1 MKKYLVLFLSA
12 VTLHT
17 AAQKSSFIKT
27 SDGII
32 VYPQSREARA
42 VSLKVWN
49 ENIIRVTASPLDEI
63 KADTS
68 FIIAGL
74 PKQQTAFTIK
84 ENKDAVVLLTAK
96 LWTIVD
102 KRSGKIIFCSS
113 TGKIITEEKER
124 FFTPVK
130 LESENAYSITQQFS
144 SPFDEALYGLGQH
157 QQGVVNYKNTHLT
170 LYQNNTEVFIPFL
183 VSSRNYGILWDNYSI
198 TEFGDGRNYNALS
211 SLKLFNKNNEPG
223 SLSATYL
230 SKKEEG
236 KIFAQQN
243 ESRIDY
249 GDLETMKNLPAAFK
263 LEDGKAVW
271 EGFIEP
277 HMTGEHSFE
286 LWAGGYLKFWADG
299 KLLLDRWRQCWN
311 PFGAFVPLKLTA
323 GKKTAIKIEWIPDGE
338 ESYLSCKVMPPVTE
352 DNRQQYQFTSEASN
366 NINYFFV
373 YGKTYDEIIGG
384 YRTLTGKAPMVPK
397 WAMGFWQSRERYKTQ
412 DEILTTVKTF
422 RQKNIPLDNIVMD
435 WQYWKTNEWGSQQFD
450 PARFSNPDSM
460 IDVLHKQY
468 NTKFMISVWP
478 KFYKNSPNFDLM
490 YKQGFLLNR
499 NADENR
505 KDWLGYVSTFYDVH
519 NPAARNQFWQLL
531 KNDLY
536 SKHIDAWWMDA
547 SEPDI
552 HSNLSIAKRKEL
564 FYPNAMGSAIKYF
577 NSYPLLNSQAI
588 YEGQKAM
595 NDNKRVFI
603 LTRSG
608 FAGIQRY
615 GSAIWSGDIGSTW
628 ADMKNQVA
636 AGVNFSMSGIPYW
649 TFDAG
654 GFAVENRYVEG
665 KDKEEW
671 KELQA
676 RWYQFGSFLPLFRA
690 HGQYPFREPYNI
702 AAENEPEFAAMKS
715 AIEMRYQLLPHFYS
729 LAADAHFNNGTILR
743 GLMMDFPS
751 DKKTEN
757 INDQFMCGRSL
768 LVNPVY
774 EFKLRSRNVYLPAGT
789 NWFDFYSNTFYN
801 GGQTINAAAPI
812 SNMPVF
818 VKEGSIII
826 TGPVMQYSTEKPADN
841 LTVTVYGN
849 KDAAYILYEDENEN
863 CNYESGKSAVIK
875 MNYSA
880 ATQTVTLQKREGSF
894 AGMQVSRSFKIV
906 RIDKAGLKK
915 EITVSYNGNK
925 ITRSF
930 K

>member
-1 MKKYLVLFLSA
+1 MKRLLIFFLS
-12 VTLHT
+12 VTAINA
-17 AAQKSSFIKT
+17 AAQESGFVKT
-27 SDGII
+27 EDGII
-32 VYPQSREARA
+32 VYPQSSNARA

-49 ENIIRVTASPLDEI
+49 ENIIRVTASPQAEI
-63 KADTS
+63 KPDTS

-74 PKQQTAFTIK
+74 PKQKTAFTVK

-124 FFTPVK
+124 LFTPVK
-130 LESENAYSITQQFS
+130 LENENAWSITQQFS
-144 SPFDEALYGLGQH
+144 SPFNEALYGLGQH

-170 LYQNNTEVFIPFL
+170 LYQNNTEVFVPFL
-183 VSSRNYGILWDNYSI
+183 VSSKNYGILWDNYSI
-198 TEFGDGRNYNALS
+198 TEFGDGRTYKELN
-211 SLKLFNKNNEPG
+211 SLNLFNKNNEPG
-223 SLSATYL
+223 NLSAAYL

-236 KIFAQQN
+236 KIFTAQN
-243 ESRIDY
+243 ESSIDY
-249 GDLETMKNLPAAFK
+249 ADLELMKNLPAAFK

-271 EGFIEP
+271 EGFVEP
-277 HMTGEHSFE
+277 NMTGEHSFKI
-286 LWAGGYLKFWADG
+286 WAGGYFKFWLDG

-311 PFGAFVPLKLTA
+311 PFEAFVPVHLTA
-323 GKKTAIKIEWIPDGE
+323 GKKTAVKMEWIPDGG
-338 ESYLSCKVMPPVTE
+338 ESYVSCKVMAPVNE
-352 DNRQQYQFTSEASN
+352 DNRKQYQFTSEAAN
-366 NINYFFV
+366 NVNYFFV
-373 YGKTYDEIIGG
+373 YGKSYDEIISG
-384 YRTLTGKAPMVPK
+384 YRQLTGKAPMIPK

-412 DEILTTVKTF
+412 EEILTTVKTF
-422 RQKNIPLDNIVMD
+422 REKKIPLDNIVMD

-478 KFYKNSPNFDLM
+478 KFYKDIPNFNLM
-490 YKQGFLLNR
+490 YQQGFLLNR

-519 NPAARNQFWQLL
+519 NPAARKQFWQLL
-531 KNDLY
+531 KNNLY
-536 SKHIDAWWMDA
+536 NKNIDAWWMDA

-552 HSNLSIAKRKEL
+552 HSNLPITKRKEL

-690 HGQYPFREPYNI
+690 HGQYPLREPFNI
-702 AAENEPEFAAMKS
+702 AGENEETFAAIKS
-715 AIEMRYQLLPHFYS
+715 SIEMRYKLLPHFYS
-729 LAADAHFNNGTILR
+729 LAADVHFNNGTILR
-743 GLMMDFPS
+743 GLMMDFAA

-774 EFKLRSRNVYLPAGT
+774 AFKQRSRNVYLPAGA
-789 NWFDFYSNTFYN
+789 NWYDFYSNKFFS
-801 GGQTINAAAPI
+801 GGQIISATAPI
-812 SNMPVF
+812 SNIPVF
-818 VKEGSIII
+818 VKEGSIIV
-826 TGPVMQYSTEKPADN
+826 TGPVMQYSNEKPADT

-849 KDAAYILYEDENEN
+849 KNASYTLYEDENEN
-863 CNYESGKSAVIK
+863 CNYENGRSAVIK
-875 MNYSA
+875 IQSNGVLK
-880 ATQTVTLQKREGSF
+880 TVTIMGRTGSFNGMLQKRWFKLVWVDNNGKSREKRVEYEGKSK
-894 AGMQVSRSFKIV
+894 V
-906 RIDKAGLKK
+906 
-915 EITVSYNGNK
+915 TVMK
-925 ITRSF
+925 
-930 K
+930 